1 MRPGS
6 DAQPPTPA
14 PTASLEPTAAPL
26 TASPPPMTAVLAATP
41 TATPRPTSKATAS
54 SASATG
60 GTRQTTVSGVITTIS
75 RDDQEAFL
83 SAISGVE
90 RDCLARRFNAQRLM
104 VLTGTPEFASPREIE
119 DFILCLGDETI
130 LRVLV
135 TESISDIGQ
144 LSEGISACIRDGLT
158 AIDLRSS
165 FALWLTPTET
175 WGEDERFM
183 GCYRRCKNERNRRS
197 WIDPPQNSGIIR

>member
-1 MRPGS
+1 MIN
-6 DAQPPTPA
+6 T
-14 PTASLEPTAAPL
+14 L
-26 TASPPPMTAVLAATP
+26 
-41 TATPRPTSKATAS
+41 
-54 SASATG
+54 
-60 GTRQTTVSGVITTIS
+60 S

-90 RDCLARRFNAQRLM
+90 QDCLARRFNAERLM
-104 VLTGTPEFASPREIE
+104 VLTGTPELASPREIE

-144 LSEGISACIRDGLT
+144 LSEGSSACIRDGLS

-165 FALWLTPTET
+165 FVSLILPGT
-175 WGEDERFM
+175 M
-183 GCYRRCKNERNRRS
+183 RRL
-197 WIDPPQNSGIIR
+197 